1 MAIKDSVL
9 SIIIKAKDLATK
21 TFRRVKTNLKDVD
34 EAGVKTSSSMANLAK
49 RFIALA
55 AAAVGL
61 QQIKNIFAGILK
73 TGDQFER
80 LGLQMEQVM
89 GSIQAGEQATEWI
102 KEFTRSTPLQI
113 EQVTEVFLRLKN
125 FGLDPMNGSLQSI
138 VDQNEKMGG
147 GMDRLLGISNALG
160 QAWTKQKLQGEEI
173 LQLAERSV
181 PVWDLLAEST
191 GKSVQELQKLSSE
204 GKLGRDVI
212 QQLIN
217 TMGGQSTGAAA
228 ANMSL
233 LSGLVSNLRGEWTEF
248 RQAVADSGILDFA
261 KEQLDSL
268 LKTVVEM
275 RENGSLQAWANSV
288 SSALVSLSK
297 LIGTTISL
305 IAKFSGTLSVL
316 LSYKVASWVLS
327 AASAL
332 GSYIVQLSAAIAA
345 NISATG
351 SFRILQGAVTKLQGA
366 FLGLGAFVVGWE
378 IGTVLREKFAIVRKA
393 GVVMAAGVSIALS
406 TIQAA
411 WETTKAVFTDTTIES
426 ALERHAQR
434 MSQIKSIYGE
444 LLTEA
449 EATGSGI
456 AKSNRN
462 AASAATVLSEAEQAV
477 SSALET
483 SNQRSK
489 EIIET
494 TRGLISTYAASNAAG
509 NSLAEGIKRIGDIA
523 LSSGKIGVEALS
535 IALEDLAV
543 KGKATREAIDTNL
556 VAYLES
562 LTPDQFKAFSEE
574 LVSAIEGIDGASAES
589 GVRLRFLQEILEQV
603 RSAATQFGVDVLD
616 LVPNLDAVSE
626 SAKNLGF
633 DLKEMLTG
641 IDAPTRESIK
651 QLGDL
656 GAQLK
661 IAGLESDQ
669 TSAIIAKGLATTLKS
684 LDSSEEVEATIK
696 ALEKLRNTQVINDQQ
711 LKEFTGQVKTQWQEV
726 RNETKE
732 TADQTKEKQ
741 RETRDSIGE
750 TVNKQKELT
759 DEVDRSGQAANALA
773 DAYNAI
779 REPVIALGPAAE
791 ELFNK
796 LQGINSGAV
805 SSMGDEFADLRA
817 EIEGANETID
827 QNRALVTASF
837 TGLTAFLRQSS
848 VNAAEVTKQ
857 YFEQKLAINELQLSF
872 EQGAITAAQFASRA
886 RAAASS
892 TSLLSRTDLTSLR
905 SSIEQA
911 EQSMESLQNSTESTL
926 NSLQRE
932 LAQIRGDTLEAERL
946 RFQSRIADL
955 EARLQQA
962 QESGDA
968 ESIANAR
975 SALSVAKEIFSTKKK
990 QIIAEQ
996 RAQKDRAAEQARDE
1010 QQEKVTRLD
1019 TSDENKPT
1027 EKATVT
1033 NIQRAPEVVIRLEG
1047 PTSTAQVKTKDPQG
1061 LLDVLAESGRS
1072 TA

>member
-1 MAIKDSVL
+1 MALKDSVL
-9 SIIIKAKDLATK
+9 SIVIKAKDFSSKALRK
-21 TFRRVKTNLKDVD
+21 LRSNVKEVD
-34 EAGVKTSSSMANLAK
+34 ETSQKAGSSIGKLTKRLA
-49 RFIALA
+49 ALA
-55 AAAVGL
+55 AAAIGL
-61 QQIKNIFAGILK
+61 QQIKNLFTGILS

-89 GSIQAGEQATEWI
+89 GSIEAGEQATEWI

-125 FGLDPMNGSLQSI
+125 FGLDPLNGSLQAI

-191 GKSVQELQKLSSE
+191 GKSVPELQKLSSE

-217 TMGGQSTGAAA
+217 TMGGQATGAAA

-248 RQAVADSGILDFA
+248 KQAVADSGLLDFA

-268 LKTVVEM
+268 LNTVVKM
-275 RENGSLQAWANSV
+275 RENGGLTDWAKSV
-288 SSALVSLSK
+288 SNALVSMSK
-297 LIGTTISL
+297 VIGTAVTL
-305 IAKFSGTLSVL
+305 IIKFSGTLSVL
-316 LSYKVASWVLS
+316 LSYKVASWALNT
-327 AASAL
+327 ATAL
-332 GSYIVQLSAAIAA
+332 GSYISQVSAAITA
-345 NISATG
+345 NLAATG
-351 SFRILQGAVTKLQGA
+351 SFRSLQLAVTKLQAA
-366 FLGLGAFVVGWE
+366 FFGLGAFVVGWE
-378 IGTVLREKFAIVRKA
+378 IGTILREKFAVVRKA
-393 GVVMAAGVSIALS
+393 GVVMAAGVSVALS

-411 WETTKAVFTDTTIES
+411 WETTKAVFTDDTIEN
-426 ALERHAQR
+426 ALQRHSQR
-434 MSQIKSIYGE
+434 LSQVKRIYGE
-444 LLTEA
+444 LLLDA
-449 EATGSGI
+449 NAAGSGI
-456 AKSNRN
+456 SKSNLD
-462 AASAATVLSEAEQAV
+462 AASTAKDLSQAEQAV
-477 SSALET
+477 SSALAT
-483 SNQRSK
+483 SNRRRE

-494 TRGLISTYAASNAAG
+494 TQGLIATYAASNAAG
-509 NSLAEGIKRIGDIA
+509 GSLAEGIKRIGDAA

-535 IALEDLAV
+535 IALEDLV
-543 KGKATREAIDTNL
+543 IKGRETREAIDTNL
-556 VAYLES
+556 VGYLES
-562 LTPDQFKAFSEE
+562 LTPDQFKVFSQE
-574 LVSAIEGIDGASAES
+574 LVSAIEGIDDASAES
-589 GVRLRFLQEILEQV
+589 GVRLRFLQEILDQV
-603 RSAATQFGVDVLD
+603 RSAATQFGIDVLD

-641 IDAPTRESIK
+641 IDSPTRESIK
-651 QLGDL
+651 QLEDL

-741 RETRDSIGE
+741 QETRDSIGE

-759 DEVDRSGQAANALA
+759 EEVDRSGQAAKSLA
-773 DAYNAI
+773 EAYNAI
-779 REPVIALGPAAE
+779 RAPVIALGPAAE

-796 LQGINSGAV
+796 LQRIDSGAV
-805 SSMGDEFADLRA
+805 SSIGDEFADLRA

-857 YFEQKLAINELQLSF
+857 YFEQKLAVNELQLSF

-892 TSLLSRTDLTSLR
+892 TSLLSRTDLSSLR

-946 RFQSRIADL
+946 SFQSRITDL

-962 QESGDA
+962 QESGDTGA
-968 ESIANAR
+968 IANAR
-975 SALSVAKEIFSTKKK
+975 SALGVAKKIFAVKKK
-990 QIIAEQ
+990 QITEEA
-996 RAQKDRAAEQARDE
+996 RAQKDREAEQAREE
-1010 QQEKVTRLD
+1010 QQAKVVEQDNSEDRK
-1019 TSDENKPT
+1019 SVG
-1027 EKATVT
+1027 KATVT
-1033 NIQRAPEVVIRLEG
+1033 KIHSTPEVVIRLEG
-1047 PTSTAQVKTKDPQG
+1047 PRSSAQVKTDDPQK